1 MTVENGV
8 QTRETRKEVVEE
20 DVKKGNGRILN
31 S

>member
-8 QTRETRKEVVEE
+8 QARETRKEVVEE
-20 DVKKGNGRILN
+20 DVKGNGRILN